1 MKTVF
6 AREIK
11 KIYLV
16 TISSGAE
23 RRLIFHSE
31 EAIAGWNS
39 RHISQPPP
47 KFKGLMMAHSNAHN
61 LSSELRDLVSY
72 IVLLGLVNE
81 L

>member
-1 MKTVF
+1 M
-6 AREIK
+6 
-11 KIYLV
+11 

-31 EAIAGWNS
+31 EAIAVAGWNS
-39 RHISQPPP
+39 RHISQPPQ